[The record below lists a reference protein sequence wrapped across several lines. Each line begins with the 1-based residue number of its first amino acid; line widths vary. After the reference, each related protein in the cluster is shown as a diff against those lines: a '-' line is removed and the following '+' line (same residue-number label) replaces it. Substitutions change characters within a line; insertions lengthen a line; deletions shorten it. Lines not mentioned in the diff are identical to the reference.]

1 MSYTVNSGSA
11 ILTIDPEKFP
21 TIRELI
27 DTVTDA
33 FVNQYD
39 EDEMAKTHHPL
50 DYLNEYDSDD
60 FYCEIEKYISFTDG
74 ANTLLVSYNTEENN
88 HDDAVSKLIIESL
101 CGFMTE
107 DYVTVNWVCDD
118 SRDGISSGQ
127 CYLDRNGVYHDSIA
141 PSKTE
146 LLSVREQIQQD
157 ILSYASAID
166 DEGIFFTQEV
176 LDNLCQIVVDNFDK
190 V

>member
-60 FYCEIEKYISFTDG
+60 FYCETCAEVN
-74 ANTLLVSYNTEENN
+74 A
-88 HDDAVSKLIIESL
+88 HHKL
-101 CGFMTE
+101 
-107 DYVTVNWVCDD
+107 N
-118 SRDGISSGQ
+118 R
-127 CYLDRNGVYHDSIA
+127 
-141 PSKTE
+141 K
-146 LLSVREQIQQD
+146 
-157 ILSYASAID
+157 
-166 DEGIFFTQEV
+166 
-176 LDNLCQIVVDNFDK
+176 
-190 V
+190 